1 LHFSC
6 VRHSLTL
13 CIVNDCSLH
22 SVLSL
27 PDKFKPSYCTL
38 AFGNQLIPAQLYS
51 RAIILVFFSLS
62 AAGNHYTWRK
72 VTTTVHNIIVGK
84 LWVDQH
90 GDMDIVNHKTG
101 DKCHLKY
108 IPYSYFT
115 RDVQRK
121 VRFYSIALKRMI
133 LIVFLNPGEG
143 LCYGQERKCQVG
155 GAGYLGQ
162 QN

>member
-1 LHFSC
+1 
-6 VRHSLTL
+6 
-13 CIVNDCSLH
+13 
-22 SVLSL
+22 
-27 PDKFKPSYCTL
+27 L
-38 AFGNQLIPAQLYS
+38 AFGNQLIPAQLYYS
-51 RAIILVFFSLS
+51 RVIILVFFSLS

-121 VRFYSIALKRMI
+121 VRFLFDCFGELDRNFFSNVQVKGCVMDRSGSVKWVVQGTWDNKIEIAEVI
-133 LIVFLNPGEG
+133 SSTGNSENPVFKTGSYKVAWNRRPL
-143 LCYGQERKCQVG
+143 R
-155 GAGYLGQ
+155 
-162 QN
+162 